1 MNYNAGNVEQGT
13 AMFNSAMGSDAGSGM
28 GEALEEGKV
37 KEVAQEMEEKGG
49 KDKYLASLHRHL
61 ERILAK
67 YQKSNIDTTKEP
79 QLVRAKIGLVDPQSK
94 EQIDIK
100 ALEQRKDILNRQLQ
114 QDKPGY
120 WTVEARKELADI
132 EDKLKQVK
140 EKNKN
145 DK

>member
-1 MNYNAGNVEQGT
+1 
-13 AMFNSAMGSDAGSGM
+13 MFNSAMGSDAGSGM

-61 ERILAK
+61 ERLIAK
-67 YQKSNIDTTKEP
+67 YKMHNIDTTKEQ
-79 QLVRAKIGLVDPQSK
+79 QLVRAKINLVDPQPK
-94 EQIDIK
+94 EQIDVK
-100 ALEQRKDILNRQLQ
+100 ALEQRKDVLNRQLQ
-114 QDKPGY
+114 KDKPGK

-132 EDKLKQVK
+132 EDKLKRVK
-140 EKNKN
+140 ERNKN

>member
-1 MNYNAGNVEQGT
+1 
-13 AMFNSAMGSDAGSGM
+13 MFNSAMGSDAGSGM

-61 ERILAK
+61 ERLIAK
-67 YQKSNIDTTKEP
+67 YKKNNMDTTKEQ
-79 QLVRAKIGLVDPQSK
+79 QLVKAKIGLVDPQPK
-94 EQIDIK
+94 EQIDVK
-100 ALEQRKDILNRQLQ
+100 ALEQRKYVLNRQLQ
-114 QDKPGY
+114 QDKPGK

-132 EDKLKQVK
+132 EDKLKRVK